1 MPSVCWLFLSFVI
14 RHLFFSIS
22 SDSSLSID
30 QSIFTLIHSSN
41 VLAWLHACC
50 CTTTMNSIE
59 CYAIY
64 LSIIYLIWMCL
75 FVVCFSI
82 EPDSGFRFFN
92 FYLCSALSI
101 LLNNHWIQIGTFG
114 LAAPLYLFYPSL
126 LYLTFFQTRSPC
138 SCSFVFD
145 RSTHT
150 NSLRRSRCSISSLF
164 HFLFGFPFFPLFTN
178 YYLSLFVYHLQLQLL
193 CRSLLVLMFHSRLCP
208 LVLVLLKQTNR

>member
-1 MPSVCWLFLSFVI
+1 MPAVWLFSLFCHSSFV
-14 RHLFFSIS
+14 FSIS

-30 QSIFTLIHSSN
+30 QSIFTLSHSFEQCARMPARM
-41 VLAWLHACC
+41 LLHYNYEFDWMLCDLFV
-50 CTTTMNSIE
+50 
-59 CYAIY
+59 YH
-64 LSIIYLIWMCL
+64 LSDWMCL

-82 EPDSGFRFFN
+82 EPDSGFRFLFFN

-114 LAAPLYLFYPSL
+114 LAAPLYLFYPYL

-145 RSTHT
+145 RFTHT

-164 HFLFGFPFFPLFTN
+164 YFSFVWVSFFPFLPITTYRYSFIIYSYN
-178 YYLSLFVYHLQLQLL
+178 YYYVDRY
-193 CRSLLVLMFHSRLCP
+193 
-208 LVLVLLKQTNR
+208 